1 MSHAELIIIA
11 LPIAGLVIVIV
22 MVAVGAVIGK

>member
-11 LPIAGLVIVIV
+11 LPVAGLTIVVV
-22 MVAVGAVIGK
+22 MVILGIVIGK